1 MASNQHGNSNE
12 LEIANYLD
20 GKKIKDLNLTMKEF
34 IKYICLT
41 KDITFDDNT
50 IIKADY
56 VKNNKKKQDIYL
68 IINGSKI
75 GVSLKMGSGNSCHQ
89 EKIEDFID
97 FIQSNCSATNEICD
111 LWRFFIWAD
120 GTIDGSGSTKKGTDG
135 KILCRFDA
143 TEFKKKYP
151 DKRRLLQQFLDS
163 NKATLIERALFTGK
177 YDSDVEFVYHGTY
190 KQGRWIS
197 KKEVIDF
204 LVKQQPKSNRAC
216 FTIGS
221 LTVQAWNVSLKGT
234 TDHKRGEIQLKYG
247 TMKEDFDIL
256 MKDNA
261 DSIGT
266 FLGDLEEYDLTQTMN
281 KNKDSSMWKTLL
293 PEITDYSDYY
303 LVKVSSNQL
312 SKLSEKKVKTKSDA
326 YAIKAQ
332 LPKSFLLQKEYVLE
346 ESDLSKYSHEKI
358 SDTGISI
365 KMKNSKNYT
374 YQKLT
379 RNSFCKAFS
388 DLDDVE
394 FWLTSLLIYS
404 SDKERYKNERI
415 ISDLGNTTE
424 SYLSKVSSIMRIPID
439 NTDCSSFW
447 NSVRKAAQA
456 KITDH
461 ITNNKEL
468 AENIFLGKHWFESPY
483 HAVFLYENGILR
495 KNIVTSFSITTG
507 SGRSKGKY
515 TIEITPSK

>member
-1 MASNQHGNSNE
+1 MASNPHGNSNE
-12 LEIANYLD
+12 LEISNYLND
-20 GKKIKDLNLTMKEF
+20 KKIKDLNLTMKEF

-41 KDITFDDNT
+41 EGIEFDDNT

-56 VKNNKKKQDIYL
+56 VKNNKKKQDIY
-68 IINGSKI
+68 ITISDKKI

-89 EKIEDFID
+89 EKIEDFIS
-97 FIQSNCSATNEICD
+97 FIKNNCSATNEICD

-120 GTIDGSGSTKKGTDG
+120 GTTDGSGSMEKGPDG

-143 TEFKKKYP
+143 AGFKKKYP
-151 DKRRLLQQFLDS
+151 DKRKALQQFLDL
-163 NKATLIERALFTGK
+163 NKASLIERALFIGK
-177 YDSDVEFVYHGTY
+177 YNSDVDFVYHGTY

-204 LVKQQPKSNRAC
+204 LVRKKPKSNRAC
-216 FTIGS
+216 LTIGS
-221 LTVQAWNVSLKGT
+221 LTVQAWNVSLSGKT
-234 TDHKRGEIQLKYG
+234 EKKRGEIQLKYG
-247 TMKEDFDIL
+247 TMKDDFDIL

-266 FLGDLEEYDLTQTMN
+266 FFGDLEEFDLTQIMN

-293 PEITDYSDYY
+293 PDVTNFSDYY

-312 SKLSEKKVKTKSDA
+312 SKLSNKKVKTKSDA
-326 YAIKAQ
+326 YAVKVQ

-346 ESDLSKYSHEKI
+346 EADLSEYSYEKI
-358 SDTGISI
+358 PDTGISI
-365 KMKNSKNYT
+365 KMKNSKNFT

-379 RNSFCKAFS
+379 KNSFCKAFS
-388 DLDDVE
+388 GLDDVE

-424 SYLSKVSSIMRIPID
+424 SFLAKVLSIMGISTD
-439 NTDCSSFW
+439 NTNCSAFW
-447 NSVRKAAQA
+447 DSVRKAAQT
-456 KITDH
+456 KIKEY
-461 ITNNKEL
+461 INTNTEL
-468 AENIFLGKHWFESPY
+468 VENIFTGKHWFESPY
-483 HAVFLYENGILR
+483 HAIFLYERGELKR
-495 KNIVTSFSITTG
+495 NIVTSFSITTG
-507 SGRSKGKY
+507 SGRSSGKY
-515 TIEITPSK
+515 TIEITPTK

>member
-12 LEIANYLD
+12 LEISNYLD
-20 GKKIKDLNLTMKEF
+20 GKKIKELNLTMKEF
-34 IKYICLT
+34 IKYVCLT
-41 KDITFDDNT
+41 KDIAFDDNT

-68 IINGSKI
+68 TIADTKI
-75 GVSLKMGSGNSCHQ
+75 GISLKMGSGNSCHQ
-89 EKIEDFID
+89 EKIEDFIT
-97 FIQSNCSATNEICD
+97 FIQNNCSATNEVCD

-120 GTIDGSGSTKKGTDG
+120 GTIDGSGFMEKGPDG

-143 TEFKKKYP
+143 AGFKRKYP
-151 DKRRLLQQFLDS
+151 GKRSALQQFLDS
-163 NKATLIERALFTGK
+163 NKATIIERALFIGK
-177 YDSDVEFVYHGTY
+177 YDSDVDFVYHGTY

-204 LVKQQPKSNRAC
+204 LVRQQPKSNRAC
-216 FTIGS
+216 LTIGS
-221 LTVQAWNVSLKGT
+221 LTVQAWNVSLSGNT
-234 TDHKRGEIQLKYG
+234 EHKRGQIQLKYG
-247 TMKEDFDIL
+247 TMKDDFDIL

-266 FLGDLEEYDLTQTMN
+266 FLGNLEEFDLTQTMN

-293 PEITDYSDYY
+293 PDVPDYSNYY

-326 YAIKAQ
+326 YAVKVE
-332 LPKSFLLQKEYVLE
+332 LPKSVLLQEEYVLE
-346 ESDLSKYSHEKI
+346 EADLFGYSYEKV

-424 SYLSKVSSIMRIPID
+424 SYLSKVSSIMGISTD
-439 NTDCSSFW
+439 NTDSSSFW
-447 NSVRKAAQA
+447 NSVRKAAQD
-456 KITDH
+456 KIREH
-461 ITNNKEL
+461 INTNTEL
-468 AENIFLGKHWFESPY
+468 AENIFTGKHWFESPY
-483 HAVFLYENGILR
+483 HANFLYESGELK
-495 KNIVTSFSITTG
+495 KNLVTSFSITTG
-507 SGRSKGKY
+507 SGRSKGNY
-515 TIEITPSK
+515 TIEITPTK

>member
-1 MASNQHGNSNE
+1 MASNPHGNSNK
-12 LEIANYLD
+12 LEISNYLD

-34 IKYICLT
+34 IRYVCLT
-41 KDITFDDNT
+41 KDIAFDDNT

-68 IINGSKI
+68 TIADTKI
-75 GVSLKMGSGNSCHQ
+75 GISLKMGSGNSCHQ
-89 EKIEDFID
+89 EKIEDFIT
-97 FIQSNCSATNEICD
+97 FIQNNCSATNEVCD

-120 GTIDGSGSTKKGTDG
+120 GTIDGSGSMEKGADG

-143 TEFKKKYP
+143 AGFKKKYP
-151 DKRRLLQQFLDS
+151 DKRSELQHFLDS
-163 NKATLIERALFTGK
+163 NKAVLIERALFIGK

-216 FTIGS
+216 LTIGS
-221 LTVQAWNVSLKGT
+221 LTVQAWNVSLSGNT
-234 TDHKRGEIQLKYG
+234 EHKRGEIQLKYG

-266 FLGDLEEYDLTQTMN
+266 FLGDLEEFDLTQTMN

-293 PEITDYSDYY
+293 PDVTDYSDYY

-326 YAIKAQ
+326 YAVRVQ
-332 LPKSFLLQKEYVLE
+332 LPKTFLLQKEYVLE
-346 ESDLSKYSHEKI
+346 EADLSGYSYEKV

-404 SDKERYKNERI
+404 ADKERYKNERI
-415 ISDLGNTTE
+415 ISDIGNTTE
-424 SYLSKVSSIMRIPID
+424 SYLSKVSSIMGIPTD
-439 NTDCSSFW
+439 NTDSSSFW
-447 NSVRKAAQA
+447 DSVRKAAQA
-456 KITDH
+456 KIREH
-461 ITNNKEL
+461 INTNTEL
-468 AENIFLGKHWFESPY
+468 AENIFTGKHWFESPY
-483 HAVFLYENGILR
+483 HAIFLYESGELK
-495 KNIVTSFSITTG
+495 KNVVTSFSITTG
-507 SGRSKGKY
+507 SGRSSGKY
-515 TIEITPSK
+515 TIEITPAK

>member
-1 MASNQHGNSNE
+1 MASNPHGTNNE
-12 LEIANYLD
+12 LEISNYLND
-20 GKKIKDLNLTMKEF
+20 KKIKELNLTMKEF
-34 IKYICLT
+34 IRYVCLS

-50 IIKADY
+50 LIQSEY

-68 IINGSKI
+68 TIDGTKI
-75 GVSLKMGSGNSCHQ
+75 GISLKMGSGNSCHQ
-89 EKIEDFID
+89 EKIEDFIT
-97 FIQSNCSATNEICD
+97 FIQNSCSATNEVCD

-120 GTIDGSGSTKKGTDG
+120 GTIDGSGSLEKGSDG

-143 TEFKKKYP
+143 TRFKRKYP
-151 DKRRLLQQFLDS
+151 DKRSALQQFLDS
-163 NKATLIERALFTGK
+163 NKAAIIERALFIGK

-216 FTIGS
+216 LTIGS
-221 LTVQAWNVSLKGT
+221 LTVQAWNVSLSGNT
-234 TDHKRGEIQLKYG
+234 EHKRGEIQIKYG

-266 FLGDLEEYDLTQTMN
+266 FLGDLEEFDLTQTMN

-293 PEITDYSDYY
+293 PDVTDYSDYY
-303 LVKVSSNQL
+303 LVKVSSNQF

-326 YAIKAQ
+326 YAIKVQ

-346 ESDLSKYSHEKI
+346 EADVSRYPYEKV

-365 KMKNSKNYT
+365 KMKHSKNYT

-379 RNSFCKAFS
+379 KNSFCKAFS
-388 DLDDVE
+388 DLEDVE

-404 SDKERYKNERI
+404 ADKERYKNERI
-415 ISDLGNTTE
+415 ISNLGNTTE
-424 SYLSKVSSIMRIPID
+424 SYLSKVSSIMGISTD
-439 NTDCSSFW
+439 NTDSCSFW
-447 NSVRKAAQA
+447 DSVRKSAQA
-456 KITDH
+456 KIREH
-461 ITNNKEL
+461 INTNKEL
-468 AENIFLGKHWFESPY
+468 AENIFTGKHWFESPY
-483 HAVFLYENGILR
+483 HAIFLYESGELK
-495 KNIVTSFSITTG
+495 KNNVTSFSITTG
-507 SGRSKGKY
+507 SGRSKDKY
-515 TIEITPSK
+515 TIEITPAK